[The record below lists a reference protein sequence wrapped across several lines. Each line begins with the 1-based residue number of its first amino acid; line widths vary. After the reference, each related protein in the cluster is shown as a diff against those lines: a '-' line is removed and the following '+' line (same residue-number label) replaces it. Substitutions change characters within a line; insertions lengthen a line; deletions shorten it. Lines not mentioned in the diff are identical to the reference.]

1 VSVKGRFGSDNNCV
15 IVFND
20 GEKKF
25 DRVLGD
31 EAAGCNESRG
41 DET

>member
-1 VSVKGRFGSDNNCV
+1 MSVKDSFGSDISCE

-31 EAAGCNESRG
+31 GAAGCSESKR
-41 DET
+41 